1 MVRSV
6 LSACCGLLAWACSGQ
21 TAVDPIGQLDLPPGA
36 WADTVFI
43 AYDTRPPLG
52 VRPGVGPYLPEYL
65 LLREHPATMLK
76 RLFGDAPAHDPRTER
91 LFLKVN
97 RLHVDEVYGHS
108 TCDLH
113 AEVLRGADG
122 RFTRLYE
129 SPERVRT
136 ERKGS
141 DARAHGVNVVAV
153 VQAFLNGFQAAAE
166 SGKLTDIPVAPER
179 LTAPLPITSEEAP
192 ILAVDRPKRGLY
204 RSFMQMRMNEP
215 DSLFAFELTPMAD
228 GLGESN
234 TVTVNGMSKAA
245 VEAYW
250 GLSDG
255 THAYV
260 RVGRDFVRLD
270 HHLGG
275 FEARIPL
282 WSKPDPVMSAVVGP
296 TFGML
301 GVAILYAL
309 GEGQTGTLTVDLD
322 MLCGE
327 LIPRSALLEEPPS
340 AMHIITYERSS
351 KANAP
356 IIIEVPGSAPV
367 TLQQGQWTSV
377 RLPLQL
383 EPVRIAVKGPL
394 SHWTIH
400 ANTATINTEIHAA
413 SLAKDGRLGVA
424 KLREYDRLQ
433 ILHTLKEEE
442 RVQP

>member
-6 LSACCGLLAWACSGQ
+6 MSVCCGLLAWACSGQ
-21 TAVDPIGQLDLPPGA
+21 TAVEPIGQLDLPPGA

-43 AYDTRPPLG
+43 AYDTRHPLG

-76 RLFGDAPAHDPRTER
+76 RLFGDVPAQDPRSER

-97 RLHVDEVYGHS
+97 RLHVDEVDGHS

-129 SPERVRT
+129 SPERVRS

-141 DARAHGVNVVAV
+141 DARAHGMNVVAV

-166 SGKLTDIPVAPER
+166 SGKLTDVPVAAAR
-179 LTAPLPITSEEAP
+179 LTAPLPITSVEAP
-192 ILAVDRPKRGLY
+192 ILGVDRPKRGLY

-215 DSLFAFELTPMAD
+215 DSLFAFVLTPLAD
-228 GLGESN
+228 GSGENN
-234 TVTVNGMSKAA
+234 TVIVNGVSKAA

-282 WSKPDPVMSAVVGP
+282 WSKPDASTAFVVGL

-301 GVAILYAL
+301 GVAILYAT
-309 GEGQTGTLTVDLD
+309 GDQQTGTLTVDLE

-327 LIPRSALLEEPPS
+327 LIPRSELLEEPPS
-340 AMHIITYERSS
+340 AVHIITYEPSS

-356 IIIEVPGSAPV
+356 IIIEVPGASPV
-367 TLQQGQWTSV
+367 TLQRGQWTSV

-383 EPVRIAVKGPL
+383 DPVRIAVKCPL

-413 SLAKDGRLGVA
+413 SLTKDGRLGIG

-433 ILHTLKEEE
+433 VLHTLKEED